1 MRGKAHDRCCER
13 IEMSD
18 WGSFNIR
25 SGRGMR
31 KIKNYQG
38 TKEGRDKKSRE
49 RPMEKDE
56 PKCRGL
62 KHSKWWIVEEYRLSM
77 ALEESYLL

>member
-1 MRGKAHDRCCER
+1 
-13 IEMSD
+13 
-18 WGSFNIR
+18 
-25 SGRGMR
+25 MR